1 MIDNWEHCSL
11 DDVQMNAIL
20 NYETNLLESN
30 KEVETTIPNS
40 SHAHSLGSSSSE
52 SDYEIQIMKE
62 VLTQSEISCH
72 EFLDK
77 IDEVLQVLSNLS
89 SSYFDVTGRT
99 NTLMRSCE
107 DLLEQ
112 QVYTYFFVVVSMCMK

>member
-1 MIDNWEHCSL
+1 
-11 DDVQMNAIL
+11 
-20 NYETNLLESN
+20 
-30 KEVETTIPNS
+30 
-40 SHAHSLGSSSSE
+40 
-52 SDYEIQIMKE
+52 MKE

-77 IDEVLQVLSNLS
+77 IDEVLQVLSNIII
-89 SSYFDVTGRT
+89 FDVTGRT

-112 QVYTYFFVVVSMCMK
+112 QVFIY